1 MMKEGKTNRT
11 RIIGLRLTPE
21 EYAQIEQKWKN
32 TSCRKLSDYIRRHL
46 FEKPIVTTYRSKSE
60 DDAIEELSRLRT
72 ELNHIGNN
80 FNQAVKRLNTLEN
93 SDQFKDWFT
102 AYELEKRTLSNK
114 VDEIRMHMK
123 KLVERWL
130 Q

>member
-1 MMKEGKTNRT
+1 MEEKKSNRI
-11 RIIGLRLTPE
+11 RIIKCRLTLQ
-21 EYAQIEQKWKN
+21 EYQLLEKKWKA
-32 TSCRKLSDYIRRHL
+32 TACRKLSDYIRRHL
-46 FEKPIVTTYRSKSE
+46 FDKPILTIYRSKTE
-60 DDAIEELSRLRT
+60 DEAIAELSRLRT

-80 FNQAVKRLNTLEN
+80 FNQAVKRLNTIEN
-93 SDQFKDWFT
+93 SNEFKGWFT

-123 KLVERWL
+123 KLAERWL